1 MGDMGSG
8 PHATTGGSSTQFD
21 ALVTPHLT
29 LMYRVAYRLF
39 RNAPDAHDLVQ
50 DTCIAACENLRELQ
64 GVDRPDRWLLRVL
77 QNRFIN
83 VAKRRRRSPL
93 VPLEDAP
100 DVAHFASNDPGP
112 EDLLQQ
118 GDAAREL
125 EQAILRLDAMQRT
138 LLSLRAEGYG
148 LTEIEAITGVGKEV
162 LRARLHRARRSLAR
176 HLEQR
181 QCAPRAA
188 SPIRSTS

>member
-1 MGDMGSG
+1 MDMGAGSHSG
-8 PHATTGGSSTQFD
+8 SEGSSAQFD
-21 ALVTPHLT
+21 ALVTPHLM
-29 LMYRVAYRLF
+29 LLYRMAYRLV

-50 DTCIAACENLRELQ
+50 DTCIAACENLRELRR
-64 GVDRPDRWLLRVL
+64 VDRPDRWLLRVL

-93 VPLEDAP
+93 VPLEDTP

-118 GDAAREL
+118 SEVAREFERAFLQL
-125 EQAILRLDAMQRT
+125 EAMQRT

-148 LTEIEAITGVGKEV
+148 LTEIANITGVGKEV
-162 LRARLHRARRSLAR
+162 LRARLHRARRSLAH
-176 HLEQR
+176 HLEHQPD
-181 QCAPRAA
+181 APRPAIA
-188 SPIRSTS
+188 IWSER

>member
-1 MGDMGSG
+1 MGAGSHTRG
-8 PHATTGGSSTQFD
+8 EGSSAQFD
-21 ALVTPHLT
+21 ALVTPHLV
-29 LMYRVAYRLF
+29 LLYRVAYRLF

-93 VPLEDAP
+93 VPIGDAP

-112 EDLLQQ
+112 EDVLQQ
-118 GDAAREL
+118 GDAARAL
-125 EQAILRLDAMQRT
+125 ERAFLQLEDMQRT

-148 LTEIEAITGVGKEV
+148 LTEIATITGVGTEV
-162 LRARLHRARRSLAR
+162 LRARLHRARRSLAQ
-176 HLEQR
+176 HLER
-181 QCAPRAA
+181 QQDAPRAA
-188 SPIRSTS
+188 IPIRSIR

>member
-1 MGDMGSG
+1 MGSG
-8 PHATTGGSSTQFD
+8 PHATTGGSSAQFD

-29 LMYRVAYRLF
+29 LLYRVAYRLF
-39 RNAPDAHDLVQ
+39 RNSPDAHDLVQ

-64 GVDRPDRWLLRVL
+64 GVDRPERWLLRVL

-93 VPLEDAP
+93 VPLEDRP

-125 EQAILRLDAMQRT
+125 ERAFLQLEAMQRT
-138 LLSLRAEGYG
+138 LLCLRAEGYG
-148 LTEIEAITGVGKEV
+148 LTEIESITGVGKEV
-162 LRARLHRARRSLAR
+162 LRARLHRARRSLAQ

-181 QCAPRAA
+181 PCAPRAA
-188 SPIRSTS
+188 APLRSTP

>member
-1 MGDMGSG
+1 MGSG
-8 PHATTGGSSTQFD
+8 PHATTGGSSAQFD

-29 LMYRVAYRLF
+29 LLYRVAYRLF
-39 RNAPDAHDLVQ
+39 RNSPDAHDLVQ

-64 GVDRPDRWLLRVL
+64 GVDRPERWLLRVL

-93 VPLEDAP
+93 VPIEDRP

-125 EQAILRLDAMQRT
+125 ERAFLQLEAMQRT
-138 LLSLRAEGYG
+138 LLCLRAEGYG
-148 LTEIEAITGVGKEV
+148 LTEIESITGVGKEV
-162 LRARLHRARRSLAR
+162 LRARLHRARRSLAQ

-181 QCAPRAA
+181 PRAPRAA
-188 SPIRSTS
+188 SPIRSTP